1 MSTDKDDYVSN
12 LTDEDQDP
20 IVQAAAP
27 DPVFSRIL
35 DGIVTFIAIFAH
47 ATWIILVGVIL
58 ANVIMRYVLGG
69 SIVAL
74 EELQW
79 HLYAF
84 GFMVGLSYTLVH
96 DRHVRVDVLAD
107 GWSKRRRARIEIAAM
122 LILVIPFAGLI
133 AYDSLSFIEFSMR
146 LNEGSRSPGGLPN
159 RWIIKS
165 VIPLA
170 MGLLILAALART
182 LRMVAFLRAA
192 T

>member
-1 MSTDKDDYVSN
+1 MSI
-12 LTDEDQDP
+12 LIEDEHDS
-20 IVQAAAP
+20 IVDEAAP
-27 DPVFSRIL
+27 NPLFSRVL
-35 DGIVTFIAIFAH
+35 DGVVTFISIFAH

-58 ANVIMRYVLGG
+58 ANVLMRYVLGG
-69 SIVAL
+69 SLVAL

-96 DRHVRVDVLAD
+96 DKHVRVDALAEKW
-107 GWSKRRRARIEIAAM
+107 GKQRRAKIEIAAM
-122 LILVIPFAGLI
+122 LILLIPFAAVI
-133 AYDSLSFIEFSMR
+133 FYDSISFIEFSMR
-146 LNEGSRSPGGLPN
+146 LNEKSRSPGGLPY

-182 LRMVAFLRAA
+182 ARMIALLRTTR
-192 T
+192 

>member
-1 MSTDKDDYVSN
+1 MSV
-12 LTDEDQDP
+12 LIEDEHDA
-20 IVQAAAP
+20 IVDEAAP
-27 DPVFSRIL
+27 NPLFSRVL
-35 DGIVTFIAIFAH
+35 DGVVTFIAIFAH
-47 ATWIILVGVIL
+47 ATWIILIGVIL

-96 DRHVRVDVLAD
+96 DQHVRVDVLAER
-107 GWSKRRRARIEIAAM
+107 WSRRRRARIEIAAM
-122 LILVIPFAGLI
+122 LLLVIPFAGVIL
-133 AYDSLSFIEFSMR
+133 YDSIDFIEFSLR
-146 LNEGSRSPGGLPN
+146 LNERSRSPGGLPY
-159 RWIIKS
+159 RWILKS

-182 LRMVAFLRAA
+182 ARMIAYLRA
-192 T
+192 TR

>member
-1 MSTDKDDYVSN
+1 MSV
-12 LTDEDQDP
+12 LIEDEHDA
-20 IVQAAAP
+20 IVDEAAP
-27 DPVFSRIL
+27 NPLFSRVL
-35 DGIVTFIAIFAH
+35 DAVVTFIAIFAH

-58 ANVIMRYVLGG
+58 ANVIMRYALGG

-96 DRHVRVDVLAD
+96 DQHVRVDVLAER
-107 GWSKRRRARIEIAAM
+107 WSKRRRAWIEIAVM
-122 LILVIPFAGLI
+122 IILVIPFAGVIL
-133 AYDSLSFIEFSMR
+133 YDSIDFIEFAIR
-146 LNEGSRSPGGLPN
+146 LNERSRSPGGLPY
-159 RWIIKS
+159 RWILKS

-182 LRMVAFLRAA
+182 ARMVAFLRA
-192 T
+192 TR